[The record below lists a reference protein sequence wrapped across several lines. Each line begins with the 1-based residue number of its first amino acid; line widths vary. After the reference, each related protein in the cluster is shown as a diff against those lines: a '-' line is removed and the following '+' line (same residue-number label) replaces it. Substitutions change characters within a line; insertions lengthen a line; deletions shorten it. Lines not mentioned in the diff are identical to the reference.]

1 MLLGKKKEV
10 DGQFAKIYLPKL
22 KERKTNRRDNGRK
35 NVERK
40 IVLTKR
46 RKFVVVSLVLA
57 VAMYIVQKVSL
68 ENRYIAIAILGVSS
82 YLLSAW
88 SVYRDLRG
96 VQWITNL
103 IMPSVYPMAIALFY
117 FLLPNEMWVSMGV
130 NLFFAVT
137 MYSLLLATNIYAVAS
152 IRTIQLLRAAR
163 AVGFLLSVLTC
174 ALLYQ
179 VIFALRL
186 PVLAGVSLIFAS
198 SFLIFY
204 QGVWTHSL
212 SIKGEK
218 RELIYTLI
226 GSVILSEGALAMS
239 FWLIDVALASI
250 MLSMMMYVLLGFFQQ
265 DLEKRLFQRTIQEYG
280 GFAIIVFLV
289 IVSTVF
295 WRWMN

>member
-117 FLLPNEMWVSMGV
+117 
-130 NLFFAVT
+130 
-137 MYSLLLATNIYAVAS
+137 I
-152 IRTIQLLRAAR
+152 
-163 AVGFLLSVLTC
+163 
-174 ALLYQ
+174 
-179 VIFALRL
+179 
-186 PVLAGVSLIFAS
+186 
-198 SFLIFY
+198 
-204 QGVWTHSL
+204 
-212 SIKGEK
+212 
-218 RELIYTLI
+218 
-226 GSVILSEGALAMS
+226 
-239 FWLIDVALASI
+239 
-250 MLSMMMYVLLGFFQQ
+250 LLGS
-265 DLEKRLFQRTIQEYG
+265 KK
-280 GFAIIVFLV
+280 
-289 IVSTVF
+289 
-295 WRWMN
+295 